1 LVSGSTG
8 FLRRQPDRKIRTEV
22 ATKEQR
28 LPFEAMTELIT
39 LDTQELQKLADD
51 VAMHLPGADLEHR
64 LDPNW
69 DLYKVRGKVFL
80 LMTDLPGRPVVI
92 LKADPDN
99 AVALREQY
107 ADITPG
113 YHMNK
118 KHWITV
124 EGGGTVDEKLVKQL
138 VTDSYQLVVGAHP
151 HRVT

>member
-1 LVSGSTG
+1 
-8 FLRRQPDRKIRTEV
+8 
-22 ATKEQR
+22 
-28 LPFEAMTELIT
+28 LIA
-39 LDTQELQKLADD
+39 LDTRELQRIADD
-51 VAMHLPGADLEHR
+51 LAVNLPGADLEHR

-69 DLYKVRGKVFL
+69 DLYKVRGKVFM

-92 LKADPDN
+92 LKADPDK

-107 ADITPG
+107 TDITPG

-138 VTDSYQLVVGAHP
+138 VTDSYQLVASGLPYSERPLDPRAHP
-151 HRVT
+151 HRA

>member
-1 LVSGSTG
+1 MVGVRPAPVLTAARV
-8 FLRRQPDRKIRTEV
+8 DRKIRIAA
-22 ATKEQR
+22 ATNEQR
-28 LPFEAMTELIT
+28 LPFEARTELIT
-39 LDTQELQKLADD
+39 LETQELQKLADH
-51 VAMHLPGADLEHR
+51 VAVNLPGADLEHR

-69 DLYKVRGKVFL
+69 DLYKVRGKVFML
-80 LMTDLPGRPVVI
+80 ITDLPGRPVVV

-124 EGGGTVDEKLVKQL
+124 EGGGTVDEILVKQL
-138 VTDSYQLVVGAHP
+138 VTDSYQLVAH
-151 HRVT
+151 RGT

>member
-1 LVSGSTG
+1 MVGVRPAPVLTAARV
-8 FLRRQPDRKIRTEV
+8 DRKIRIAA
-22 ATKEQR
+22 ATNEQR
-28 LPFEAMTELIT
+28 LPFEARTELIT
-39 LDTQELQKLADD
+39 LETQELQKLADH
-51 VAMHLPGADLEHR
+51 VAVNLPGADLEHR

-69 DLYKVRGKVFL
+69 DLYKVRGKVFM
-80 LMTDLPGRPVVI
+80 LMTDLPGRPVVV

-138 VTDSYQLVVGAHP
+138 VTDSYQLVAH
-151 HRVT
+151 RGT

>member
-1 LVSGSTG
+1 MVGVRPAPVLTAARV
-8 FLRRQPDRKIRTEV
+8 DRKIRIAA
-22 ATKEQR
+22 ATNEQR
-28 LPFEAMTELIT
+28 LPFEARTELIT
-39 LDTQELQKLADD
+39 LETQELQKLADH
-51 VAMHLPGADLEHR
+51 VAVNLPGADLEHR

-69 DLYKVRGKVFL
+69 DLYKVRGKVFML
-80 LMTDLPGRPVVI
+80 ITDLPGRPVVV

-124 EGGGTVDEKLVKQL
+124 QGGGTVDENLVKQL
-138 VTDSYQLVVGAHP
+138 VTDSYQLVAH
-151 HRVT
+151 RGT

>member
-1 LVSGSTG
+1 MVGVRPAPVLTAARV
-8 FLRRQPDRKIRTEV
+8 DRKIRIAA
-22 ATKEQR
+22 ATNEQR
-28 LPFEAMTELIT
+28 LPFEARTELIT
-39 LDTQELQKLADD
+39 LETQELQKLADH
-51 VAMHLPGADLEHR
+51 VAVNLPGADLEHR

-69 DLYKVRGKVFL
+69 DLYKVRGKVFML
-80 LMTDLPGRPVVI
+80 ITDLPGRPVVV

-124 EGGGTVDEKLVKQL
+124 EGGGTVDENLVKQL
-138 VTDSYQLVVGAHP
+138 VTDSYQLVAH
-151 HRVT
+151 RGT

>member
-1 LVSGSTG
+1 MVGVRPAPVLTAARV
-8 FLRRQPDRKIRTEV
+8 DRKIRIAA
-22 ATKEQR
+22 ATNEQC
-28 LPFEAMTELIT
+28 LPFEARTELIT
-39 LDTQELQKLADD
+39 LETHELQKLADH
-51 VAMHLPGADLEHR
+51 VAVNLPGADLEHR

-69 DLYKVRGKVFL
+69 DLYKVRGKVFML
-80 LMTDLPGRPVVI
+80 ITDLPGRPVVV

-124 EGGGTVDEKLVKQL
+124 EGGGSVDEKLVKQL
-138 VTDSYQLVVGAHP
+138 VTDSYQLVAH
-151 HRVT
+151 RGM